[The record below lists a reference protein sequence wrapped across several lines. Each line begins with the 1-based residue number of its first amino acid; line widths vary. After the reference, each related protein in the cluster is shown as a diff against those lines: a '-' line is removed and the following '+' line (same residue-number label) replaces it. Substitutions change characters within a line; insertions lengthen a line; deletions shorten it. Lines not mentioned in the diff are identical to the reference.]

1 MSMLKKIIVVGA
13 GISGLAAANKL
24 LELSRERG
32 VVLDIKILEAAD
44 RAGGVIRTQRR
55 DGFLWEEGPDSF
67 ITDKPW
73 ALDLCR
79 RLGLESEIIG
89 TNPQFQKSYVLW
101 KRRLRPTPEGFYLLA
116 PTKFWPFVTTSLF
129 SWAGKLR
136 MGMDLFLPAKKNGGD
151 ESLGDFVRRRFGR
164 EALVRMAQPMVAG
177 IYTADAERL
186 SLKATFPRF
195 LEMEARHGS
204 VIRGL
209 WEARRRRGMAKGV
222 SGPRYGLF
230 VTLRNGLSTW
240 VDALVRTLPSDAFR
254 FKTQVQSAERRGDSW
269 LISLGSGE
277 TLEADALVVS
287 LSASGTSNILKSAD
301 PVLSEQLSSI
311 PYADSATV
319 HLAYDRAAVKHPLDS
334 FGFVVPEVEE
344 RSFIGCTF
352 TSVKFAGRAPEGK
365 VMLRAFVGG
374 PSLKELLDKNG
385 DDIARVVHHDLSQV
399 LGITGLPLFASVW
412 RGRGVMPH
420 YVMGH
425 QDRVR
430 SIEERVKQI
439 PALALAGNGYH
450 GLGLPD
456 CVHSGERAAEKIFSE
471 FVVPAKA
478 GVNVNK
484 AI

>member
-1 MSMLKKIIVVGA
+1 MSVPKKIIVIGA
-13 GISGLAAANKL
+13 GISGLAAAHRL
-24 LELSRERG
+24 VELSRESG
-32 VVLDIKILEAAD
+32 VLLDVKILEAAD

-101 KRRLRPTPEGFYLLA
+101 GGKLHATPEGFYLLA

-129 SWAGKLR
+129 SWPGKLR
-136 MGMDLFLPAKKNGGD
+136 MGMDLFLPARKGGAD

-195 LEMEARHGS
+195 LELEARHGS

-230 VTLRNGLSTW
+230 VTLKNGLSTW
-240 VDALVRTLPSDAFR
+240 VDALTEQLPPGAIR
-254 FKTQVQSAERRGDSW
+254 LRTQVQSVERRNDSW
-269 LISLGSGE
+269 RVSLGSGE

-287 LSASGTSNILKSAD
+287 LSASGAAQVLKTAD
-301 PVLSEQLSSI
+301 SVLSDELSSI

-319 HLAYDRAAVKHPLDS
+319 HLAYDRAAVKRPLDA
-334 FGFVVPEVEE
+334 FGFVVPEAEK
-344 RSFIGCTF
+344 RAFIGCTF

-374 PSLKELLDKNG
+374 PALKELLTKSG
-385 DDIARVVHHDLSQV
+385 DDIARIVHHDLSRI

-412 RGRGVMPH
+412 RGRDVMPH

-430 SIEERVKQI
+430 AIEERLKGF
-439 PALALAGNGYH
+439 PGLALAGNGYH

-456 CVHSGERAAEKIFSE
+456 CVHSGERAAQQAFGSV
-471 FVVPAKA
+471 FQTDVVSA
-478 GVNVNK
+478 
-484 AI
+484 